1 MRLAASHVPHE
12 RHYTSEELLVHA
24 PAAVRRL
31 GRVIV
36 WWELRRIPFNLLIGA
51 YGILCLLLFFWAITT
66 SGHLQEGEDAVE
78 PLALLAASFAA
89 NACYTL
95 GWLVELPMRSVIPRL
110 SPQFGPLF
118 LKLGLG
124 FSFLMI
130 SISAVLWLGYR
141 LLQVF
146 HVLR

>member
-1 MRLAASHVPHE
+1 MFHMNAITRAKSWLFTPQQPSVPWW
-12 RHYTSEELLVHA
+12 
-24 PAAVRRL
+24 
-31 GRVIV
+31 RVIV

-95 GWLVELPMRSVIPRL
+95 G
-110 SPQFGPLF
+110 
-118 LKLGLG
+118 
-124 FSFLMI
+124 
-130 SISAVLWLGYR
+130 ACVL
-141 LLQVF
+141 
-146 HVLR
+146 